1 MNKQKKSNLYLENL
15 YGLLQVAGAYFQRLG
30 LTALKTMQYLF
41 YTPDKKIRVPYEKEN
56 HPGADYR

>member
-30 LTALKTMQYLF
+30 LTALKTIQYLF
-41 YTPDKKIRVPYEKEN
+41 YTPVKKISVPYEK
-56 HPGADYR
+56 

>member
-30 LTALKTMQYLF
+30 LAALKTMQYLF
-41 YTPDKKIRVPYEKEN
+41 YTPVKKISVPYEK
-56 HPGADYR
+56 